1 MLRSRLAEVPGQAVN
16 QGSLPNAQDMR
27 KFLLGLLA
35 ALTLPCWSA
44 PTYTEELKSP
54 VYRIDKI
61 YKSMQGPSAVQTFRL
76 GKTKKRELYWIT
88 GYEAVVV
95 EPRTGKEISQE
106 FLCHSNLDYRV
117 DDYKKTIG
125 DHRLDGRFFTLSQGQ
140 QKVTFPEG
148 FGLPIFSDEELILGT
163 QVLNLN
169 DPKLNKKVRY
179 RVRVEYQKDSE
190 RETPM
195 KALRQI
201 GVFGMKVIGTDE
213 TCAIPGNDHG
223 NTCAVGEAAMPETE
237 DMTGTGPKLTGHWIV
252 APGREVN
259 RTDITPYL
267 DLSEDLNVHYVAV
280 HLHPYSESL
289 ELKDMTTGEVVFKA
303 NVKLASGRI
312 GIDHIDHFSS
322 AEGFTLKK
330 GHRYYLTSIY
340 NNTTKENVDSMA
352 VMYVY
357 GAVEKPPATASKR

>member
-1 MLRSRLAEVPGQAVN
+1 MN
-16 QGSLPNAQDMR
+16 
-27 KFLLGLLA
+27 KYLLGLLLV
-35 ALTLPCWSA
+35 LTLPCWAA

-54 VYRIDKI
+54 EFRIDKI

-76 GKTKKRELYWIT
+76 GKSATRELYWIT

-95 EPRTGKEISQE
+95 EPKTGEVISQE

-140 QKVTFPEG
+140 QKVTFPKG

-169 DPKLNKKVRY
+169 DPDLDKKVRY
-179 RVRVEYQKDSE
+179 RVTVQYQKDSE

-213 TCAIPGNDHG
+213 TCLEGAADHG
-223 NTCAVGEAAMPETE
+223 NTCAVGQAAMPEHE
-237 DMTGTGPKLTGHWIV
+237 DMTGVGPKLTGHWVV

-267 DLSEDLNVHYVAV
+267 DLKEDLDVHYVAV
-280 HLHPYSESL
+280 HLHPFSESL
-289 ELKDMTTGEVVFKA
+289 ELKDMTTDEVIFKA

-330 GHRYYLTSIY
+330 GHRYYLTSVY
-340 NNTTKENVDSMA
+340 NNTSGKNVDSMA

-357 GAVEKPPATASKR
+357 GAVDNPPATESQR